1 MNMSFLDIAR
11 SRKSCRR
18 FSDVPLSKEEME
30 SIMEAGRLAPSSRK
44 LDDVVLVPVEDIG
57 LIRRLAL
64 CRDSST
70 TALETATF
78 AVIVAADPDVCD
90 VWTEDASI
98 ASIMM
103 QLEAEDLG
111 LGSCW
116 VQVRLRSCGD
126 TQAQEIVRREASLD
140 PRLQVLSIIAF
151 GRRMP

>member
-1 MNMSFLDIAR
+1 MSMSFLDIVR

-18 FSDVPLSKEEME
+18 FSDLPLSEEERE
-30 SIMEAGRLAPSSRK
+30 SILEAGRLAPSSRK

-70 TALETATF
+70 TPLETATF

-111 LGSCW
+111 IGSCW

-126 TQAQEIVRREASLD
+126 MQAQEIVRREASLD

-151 GRRMP
+151 GRRLP

>member
-1 MNMSFLDIAR
+1 MSFLDIAR

-126 TQAQEIVRREASLD
+126 MPAQEIVRREASLD

>member
-1 MNMSFLDIAR
+1 MSFLDIAR

-126 TQAQEIVRREASLD
+126 MQAQEIVRREASLD

>member
-1 MNMSFLDIAR
+1 M
-11 SRKSCRR
+11 
-18 FSDVPLSKEEME
+18 PLSEEERE
-30 SIMEAGRLAPSSRK
+30 SILEAGRLAPSSRK

-111 LGSCW
+111 IGSCW

-126 TQAQEIVRREASLD
+126 MQAQEIVRREASLD
-140 PRLQVLSIIAF
+140 SRLQVLSIIAF

>member
-1 MNMSFLDIAR
+1 MSFLEIAR

-18 FSDVPLSKEEME
+18 FSDVPLSEEERE
-30 SIMEAGRLAPSSRK
+30 SILEAGRLAPSSRK

-111 LGSCW
+111 IGSCW

-126 TQAQEIVRREASLD
+126 MQAQEIVKREASLD

-151 GRRMP
+151 GRRLP

>member
-1 MNMSFLDIAR
+1 MNMSFLDVAR

-126 TQAQEIVRREASLD
+126 MPAQEIVRREASLD

>member
-1 MNMSFLDIAR
+1 MSFLDIAR

-18 FSDVPLSKEEME
+18 FSDVPLSEEERE
-30 SIMEAGRLAPSSRK
+30 SILEAGRLAPSSRK

-111 LGSCW
+111 IGSCW

-126 TQAQEIVRREASLD
+126 MQAQEIVRREASLD

-151 GRRMP
+151 GRRLP

>member
-1 MNMSFLDIAR
+1 MSFLDIAR

-18 FSDVPLSKEEME
+18 FSDVPLSEEERE
-30 SIMEAGRLAPSSRK
+30 SILEAGRLAPSSRK

-111 LGSCW
+111 IGSCW

-126 TQAQEIVRREASLD
+126 MEAQEIVRREASLD

-151 GRRMP
+151 GRRLP